1 MTNNQN
7 KNNNNKLI
15 NEKSN
20 QGKNSILEPATTL
33 LWNNSV
39 LLCKCRNTERTVMNG
54 QSRNTATVD
63 TKQNKWI

>member
-1 MTNNQN
+1 MTNNKN

-20 QGKNSILEPATTL
+20 QGKNSILKPATTL
-33 LWNNSV
+33 LV